1 MVYLEYERY
10 KARFYA
16 AQKMFEDALL
26 EKERLFTKT
35 QPNAITYDRDPVQTS
50 PNPNILD
57 DYVIAL
63 ETERI
68 DERLEPYRVL
78 LKDRECLLDL
88 KERELRKSPDRY
100 DKIYVC
106 KYLDGMSTN
115 RITKA
120 LNYSR
125 AQVYR
130 ILKQISKKIKYETK

>member
-1 MVYLEYERY
+1 MLYLEYERY
-10 KARFYA
+10 KAKFYM

-68 DERLEPYRVL
+68 DEKLEPYRKMI
-78 LKDRECLLDL
+78 KDRECLLDL
-88 KERELRKSPDRY
+88 KERELRKSPNIFDR
-100 DKIYVC
+100 IYVC
-106 KYLDGMSTN
+106 KYLDGLSIN
-115 RITKA
+115 RIVRT

-125 AQVYR
+125 PQVYR
-130 ILKQISKKIKYETK
+130 KLKRIQMEIGKK